1 MAESDRLIERDRVAL
16 EKANIKVA
24 LTRAESR
31 IFGDGGAADR
41 LGLKPTTLWSR
52 LKSCHSTI
60 SVPYEDGLIRAKSYF
75 SALVGRKTGDHP
87 SSPSQR
93 EVNADKASD
102 RIIVARPMDLLNGID
117 FACPDCGH
125 RSRYPLVHSGQS
137 VACPSCKRNHVIPAP
152 ALESALPA
160 ALAPAVAKPAAG
172 ETEKILFVCGSCH
185 YRARIPGQY
194 AGMAVRCPSCDAAQI
209 ANPDSSGGTTGS
221 TVQLSK
227 VPTAGHKTT
236 IRAGNILFICSLC
249 NFEAQLAKHYVGK
262 AIRCPGCHAPQVVA
276 GEAPTQDPLALER
289 NVATTNAAGEASAP
303 ASDPRFICVG
313 CGYRARIPSQYMG
326 LAVTCPKCD
335 TVQIATPEDQEGPST
350 GDTVSIARM
359 KTAEDGAKIANPQVA
374 TSSGFTSRTTAVKS
388 TLPPTPNIVPGK
400 NSAAL
405 ATTANS
411 GDKSAEKGGDKVRFT
426 CSACGFKARIPSA
439 YAGENIHC
447 PGCNAV
453 QLVLRSG
460 QLSPNATGN
469 TQIIQ
474 VVQTAEAA
482 ASPDAIATPT
492 HTPARGLPAISDEPA
507 RAKPLAASA
516 PVIAKPALPPAL
528 LVPPAPNKFTIAPP
542 PAVPVAQP
550 AGTAAIEATI
560 DELLRFDDPSA
571 VEAPKPTGKVVRR
584 GSDRLNV
591 VSTKTPL
598 PGESAK
604 TAKTPLPGEPA
615 KASVNYE
622 IQSDSQA
629 DTAQVAAS
637 ALLKT
642 AAKFAPNA
650 APAVAAVPKNLAS
663 AARPEPKVSM
673 VESAPAKQSH
683 LLIIVVAI
691 IGLGLFAIVGGW
703 KVMEKLDAQS
713 DKLNAQSEKLTDM
726 QTKLD
731 SAKIE
736 IETTNKKLTKAEEET
751 KLAKEAA
758 ETAAK
763 KQAEEATARKAS
775 EEKTVELEAKLK
787 AAEEAA
793 VKAAAEAKA
802 ASEKAASEKAAHE
815 KAAPVEAPKK

>member
-1 MAESDRLIERDRVAL
+1 
-16 EKANIKVA
+16 
-24 LTRAESR
+24 
-31 IFGDGGAADR
+31 
-41 LGLKPTTLWSR
+41 
-52 LKSCHSTI
+52 
-60 SVPYEDGLIRAKSYF
+60 
-75 SALVGRKTGDHP
+75 
-87 SSPSQR
+87 
-93 EVNADKASD
+93 
-102 RIIVARPMDLLNGID
+102 MDLLDGID

-125 RSRYPLVHSGQS
+125 RSRYPLVHSGKS

-152 ALESALPA
+152 APESALPA

-289 NVATTNAAGEASAP
+289 NVTATNETAAP

-374 TSSGFTSRTTAVKS
+374 TSSGYTSRTTAVKS
-388 TLPPTPNIVPGK
+388 TLPPAPNIVSGK
-400 NSAAL
+400 NSAAV

-492 HTPARGLPAISDEPA
+492 HTPARGLPVISDEPPKV
-507 RAKPLAASA
+507 KPLAAPA

-528 LVPPAPNKFTIAPP
+528 PVPPAPNKFTTPAP

-560 DELLRFDDPSA
+560 DDLLRFDDPSA
-571 VEAPKPTGKVVRR
+571 NEAPKPAGKVVRR
-584 GSDRLNV
+584 GSDRLNAI
-591 VSTKTPL
+591 STKTPL
-598 PGESAK
+598 PGDSSK
-604 TAKTPLPGEPA
+604 TAKTPLPEELA
-615 KASVNYE
+615 KATVNYE
-622 IQSDSQA
+622 IQADSQA
-629 DTAQVAAS
+629 DAEQAVPSSPSKSAPKFVPKAAS
-637 ALLKT
+637 A
-642 AAKFAPNA
+642 AP
-650 APAVAAVPKNLAS
+650 S
-663 AARPEPKVSM
+663 ARPETKSSM
-673 VESAPAKQSH
+673 VESAPAKSSNV
-683 LLIIVVAI
+683 LVILVAV
-691 IGLGLFAIVGGW
+691 IGLGLFALGGAGVW
-703 KVMEKLDAQS
+703 MLSEQKNALDEQ
-713 DKLNAQSEKLTDM
+713 KKTLTEQTNTLLEQTKTLTDM
-726 QTKLD
+726 QKKLD
-731 SAKIE
+731 SAKVE

-751 KLAKEAA
+751 KIAKEAA

-763 KQAEEATARKAS
+763 KQAEETAARKAS
-775 EEKTVELEAKLK
+775 EEKTAELEAKLK

-793 VKAAAEAKA
+793 VKAAAEAKVASEKAASEEA
-802 ASEKAASEKAAHE
+802 ASEKAASEKAA
-815 KAAPVEAPKK
+815 PVKAPK

>member
-1 MAESDRLIERDRVAL
+1 
-16 EKANIKVA
+16 
-24 LTRAESR
+24 
-31 IFGDGGAADR
+31 
-41 LGLKPTTLWSR
+41 
-52 LKSCHSTI
+52 
-60 SVPYEDGLIRAKSYF
+60 
-75 SALVGRKTGDHP
+75 
-87 SSPSQR
+87 
-93 EVNADKASD
+93 
-102 RIIVARPMDLLNGID
+102 MDLLDGID

-125 RSRYPLVHSGQS
+125 RSRYPLVHSGKS
-137 VACPSCKRNHVIPAP
+137 VACPSCKRNHMIPAP
-152 ALESALPA
+152 ASESALPA
-160 ALAPAVAKPAAG
+160 ALAPAVAKPVTG

-276 GEAPTQDPLALER
+276 GEPPTKDPSALER
-289 NVATTNAAGEASAP
+289 NATAAGETAAP

-350 GDTVSIARM
+350 GDTVSIPRM
-359 KTAEDGAKIANPQVA
+359 KTAEDGAKIANPQVT
-374 TSSGFTSRTTAVKS
+374 TSTGFTSRTMAIK
-388 TLPPTPNIVPGK
+388 PTPAMPTAMPTATAPASAVVPVK
-400 NSAAL
+400 NT
-405 ATTANS
+405 ATLSGS
-411 GDKSAEKGGDKVRFT
+411 GDKSTEKASDKVRFT

-453 QLVLRSG
+453 QFVLRSG

-474 VVQTAEAA
+474 IVQTAEAT

-492 HTPARGLPAISDEPA
+492 HTPARGLPVIRDEPA
-507 RAKPLAASA
+507 VAKPFAAVALSA
-516 PVIAKPALPPAL
+516 PVIAKPAPPASPTL
-528 LVPPAPNKFTIAPP
+528 KPVSQFSTPP

-560 DELLRFDDPSA
+560 DDLLRFDDPSA
-571 VEAPKPTGKVVRR
+571 NEAPKASGKVVRR

-591 VSTKTPL
+591 VS
-598 PGESAK
+598 
-604 TAKTPLPGEPA
+604 AKTPLPEEPS
-615 KASVNYE
+615 KATVKDQ
-622 IQSDSQA
+622 IPADLQA
-629 DTAQVAAS
+629 DAAQAVSSSPVKNAS
-637 ALLKT
+637 
-642 AAKFAPNA
+642 KF
-650 APAVAAVPKNLAS
+650 VPKAGS
-663 AARPEPKVSM
+663 AATAVGSARPQPKAVM
-673 VESAPAKQSH
+673 AESAPAKSSNA
-683 LLIIVVAI
+683 LVIVVAV
-691 IGLGLFAIVGGW
+691 IGLGLFALVGIGGW
-703 KVMEKLDAQS
+703 MVMGQL
-713 DKLNAQSEKLTDM
+713 SEQKNTLAEQTKSLAEQTKTLADM
-726 QTKLD
+726 QAKLD
-731 SAKIE
+731 SAKSE
-736 IETTNKKLTKAEEET
+736 IESTNKKLTKAEDET

-758 ETAAK
+758 EIAAK
-763 KQAEEATARKAS
+763 KQAEEVVARKAS
-775 EEKTVELEAKLK
+775 EDKATELEAKLK

-802 ASEKAASEKAAHE
+802 ASEKAASEKTVRE
-815 KAAPVEAPKK
+815 KAAPVPLPR

>member
-1 MAESDRLIERDRVAL
+1 
-16 EKANIKVA
+16 
-24 LTRAESR
+24 
-31 IFGDGGAADR
+31 
-41 LGLKPTTLWSR
+41 
-52 LKSCHSTI
+52 
-60 SVPYEDGLIRAKSYF
+60 
-75 SALVGRKTGDHP
+75 
-87 SSPSQR
+87 
-93 EVNADKASD
+93 
-102 RIIVARPMDLLNGID
+102 MDLLDGID

-125 RSRYPLVHSGQS
+125 RSRYPLVHSGKS
-137 VACPSCKRNHVIPAP
+137 VACPSCKRNHVLPAP
-152 ALESALPA
+152 APESALPV
-160 ALAPAVAKPAAG
+160 APAPRAAKPPANEA
-172 ETEKILFVCGSCH
+172 EKILFVCGSCH

-289 NVATTNAAGEASAP
+289 NVATASAAGEASAP
-303 ASDPRFICVG
+303 VSDPRFICVG

-335 TVQIATPEDQEGPST
+335 TVQIATPEEQEGPST

-359 KTAEDGAKIANPQVA
+359 KTAEDGAKIANPQVT
-374 TSSGFTSRTTAVKS
+374 TSSGFTSRNTAVKS
-388 TLPPTPNIVPGK
+388 TLPPAPAP
-400 NSAAL
+400 
-405 ATTANS
+405 TANS
-411 GDKSAEKGGDKVRFT
+411 GDKSTEKGGDKVRFT

-492 HTPARGLPAISDEPA
+492 HTPARGLPVISDEPPK
-507 RAKPLAASA
+507 AKPLAAPA
-516 PVIAKPALPPAL
+516 PVIAKPALPSAPPI
-528 LVPPAPNKFTIAPP
+528 PPAPKPVNKFTTPPP

-550 AGTAAIEATI
+550 VGTAAAEATI
-560 DELLRFDDPSA
+560 DDLLSFEDPSA
-571 VEAPKPTGKVVRR
+571 SEAPKPTGKVVRR
-584 GSDRLNV
+584 GSDRLNA

-598 PGESAK
+598 PGESSK
-604 TAKTPLPGEPA
+604 TAKTPLPMEPA
-615 KASVNYE
+615 KATVNYE
-622 IQSDSQA
+622 IQADSQA
-629 DTAQVAAS
+629 DAAQAVPSSPSKSAPTFVPKAAP
-637 ALLKT
+637 K
-642 AAKFAPNA
+642 A
-650 APAVAAVPKNLAS
+650 APAVAAVS
-663 AARPEPKVSM
+663 AAHPQPKASM
-673 VESAPAKQSH
+673 VESAPAKQSNA
-683 LLIIVVAI
+683 LIIVVAI
-691 IGLGLFAIVGGW
+691 IGLGLFAIVGVGGW
-703 KVMEKLDAQS
+703 MVMGQLSEQKLTLAEQTKALTEQTKTLADMQEKL
-713 DKLNAQSEKLTDM
+713 N
-726 QTKLD
+726 
-731 SAKIE
+731 SAKVE
-736 IETTNKKLTKAEEET
+736 IEATNKKLTKAEDET

-763 KQAEEATARKAS
+763 KQAEEAAARKAS
-775 EEKTVELEAKLK
+775 EEKAVELEAKLK

-793 VKAAAEAKA
+793 VKTAAEAKA
-802 ASEKAASEKAAHE
+802 ASQKAASEKS
-815 KAAPVEAPKK
+815 APVEVPK

>member
-1 MAESDRLIERDRVAL
+1 
-16 EKANIKVA
+16 
-24 LTRAESR
+24 
-31 IFGDGGAADR
+31 
-41 LGLKPTTLWSR
+41 
-52 LKSCHSTI
+52 
-60 SVPYEDGLIRAKSYF
+60 
-75 SALVGRKTGDHP
+75 
-87 SSPSQR
+87 
-93 EVNADKASD
+93 
-102 RIIVARPMDLLNGID
+102 MDLLDGID

-125 RSRYPLVHSGQS
+125 RSRYPLVHSGKS

-152 ALESALPA
+152 APESALPVA
-160 ALAPAVAKPAAG
+160 PAPAVAKPPAG

-276 GEAPTQDPLALER
+276 GEAPAQDPLALER
-289 NVATTNAAGEASAP
+289 NVATATATSEVSAP

-359 KTAEDGAKIANPQVA
+359 KTAEDGAKVANPQVT
-374 TSSGFTSRTTAVKS
+374 TSSGFTSRNTAVKS
-388 TLPPTPNIVPGK
+388 TLPPAPTIVPAK
-400 NSAAL
+400 NPTAVASTAA
-405 ATTANS
+405 ASTAVANS
-411 GDKSAEKGGDKVRFT
+411 GDKSADKGGDKVRFT

-492 HTPARGLPAISDEPA
+492 HTPARGLPVISDEPPK
-507 RAKPLAASA
+507 AKPLAAAA
-516 PVIAKPALPPAL
+516 PVIAKPALPPAPPI
-528 LVPPAPNKFTIAPP
+528 PPAPKPVNKFTTPPP

-550 AGTAAIEATI
+550 AGTAAAEATI
-560 DELLRFDDPSA
+560 DDLLNFEDPSA
-571 VEAPKPTGKVVRR
+571 SEAPKPSGKVVRR
-584 GSDRLNV
+584 GSDRLNA

-598 PGESAK
+598 PGESSKTAKTPLPVESAK
-604 TAKTPLPGEPA
+604 TAKTPLPVESAKTAKTPLPEEPPNG
-615 KASVNYE
+615 SVNYE

-629 DTAQVAAS
+629 DAPQAAPS
-637 ALLKT
+637 APVKS
-642 AAKFAPNA
+642 APKFVPKA
-650 APAVAAVPKNLAS
+650 APAVAAIPTS
-663 AARPEPKVSM
+663 RPEPKASM
-673 VESAPAKQSH
+673 VESAPAKQSNM
-683 LLIIVVAI
+683 LIIVVAI
-691 IGLGLFAIVGGW
+691 IGLGLFAIVGVGGW
-703 KVMEKLDAQS
+703 KVMEKLDAQ
-713 DKLNAQSEKLTDM
+713 NEKLTDM
-726 QTKLD
+726 QTKLE
-731 SAKIE
+731 SAKAE

-751 KLAKEAA
+751 KIAKEAA

-763 KQAEEATARKAS
+763 KQAEEAAARKAS
-775 EEKTVELEAKLK
+775 EEKAVELEAKLK

-802 ASEKAASEKAAHE
+802 ASEKAASEKAA
-815 KAAPVEAPKK
+815 PVEVPK

>member
-1 MAESDRLIERDRVAL
+1 
-16 EKANIKVA
+16 
-24 LTRAESR
+24 
-31 IFGDGGAADR
+31 
-41 LGLKPTTLWSR
+41 
-52 LKSCHSTI
+52 
-60 SVPYEDGLIRAKSYF
+60 
-75 SALVGRKTGDHP
+75 
-87 SSPSQR
+87 
-93 EVNADKASD
+93 
-102 RIIVARPMDLLNGID
+102 MDLLDGID

-137 VACPSCKRNHVIPAP
+137 VACPSCKRNHVIPGP
-152 ALESALPA
+152 AAESALPVA
-160 ALAPAVAKPAAG
+160 PAPAVAKPPAG

-276 GEAPTQDPLALER
+276 GEAPTKDPAALER
-289 NVATTNAAGEASAP
+289 NATATGETVAP

-350 GDTVSIARM
+350 GDTVSIARL
-359 KTAEDGAKIANPQVA
+359 KTAEEGAKIANPQVT

-388 TLPPTPNIVPGK
+388 PSSMITAPSVAAVK
-400 NSAAL
+400 NAA
-405 ATTANS
+405 TVTGS
-411 GDKSAEKGGDKVRFT
+411 GDKNTEKASDKVRFT

-453 QLVLRSG
+453 QFVLRSG

-474 VVQTAEAA
+474 IVQTAEAT

-492 HTPARGLPAISDEPA
+492 HTPARGLPVIRDEPA
-507 RAKPLAASA
+507 VAKPIAAIA
-516 PVIAKPALPPAL
+516 PPAPAIAKPMLPP
-528 LVPPAPNKFTIAPP
+528 VPPAPAAPGPVSKFSTPP

-560 DELLRFDDPSA
+560 DDLLRFDDPSA
-571 VEAPKPTGKVVRR
+571 NEAPKPSGKVVRR
-584 GSDRLNV
+584 GSDRLNA

-598 PGESAK
+598 PDESSK
-604 TAKTPLPGEPA
+604 TAKTPLPEEPI
-615 KASVNYE
+615 KATVNDE
-622 IQSDSQA
+622 IQADSQA
-629 DTAQVAAS
+629 DAPVTVPVKS
-637 ALLKT
+637 AP
-642 AAKFAPNA
+642 KFVPKAP
-650 APAVAAVPKNLAS
+650 PAVSV
-663 AARPEPKVSM
+663 ARPQPKAAM
-673 VESAPAKQSH
+673 AESAPAKSSNA
-683 LLIIVVAI
+683 LVIVVAV
-691 IGLGLFAIVGGW
+691 IGLGLFALVGIGGW
-703 KVMEKLDAQS
+703 MVMGQLKEQKNTLDEQTKSLAEQTKTLADMQEKL
-713 DKLNAQSEKLTDM
+713 N
-726 QTKLD
+726 
-731 SAKIE
+731 SAKVE
-736 IETTNKKLTKAEEET
+736 IEATNKKLTKAEDET

-763 KQAEEATARKAS
+763 KQAEEAVARKAS
-775 EEKTVELEAKLK
+775 EEKAIELEAKLK

-802 ASEKAASEKAAHE
+802 ASEKAASEKAANE
-815 KAAPVEAPKK
+815 KAAREKVAPVPAPR

>member
-1 MAESDRLIERDRVAL
+1 
-16 EKANIKVA
+16 
-24 LTRAESR
+24 
-31 IFGDGGAADR
+31 
-41 LGLKPTTLWSR
+41 
-52 LKSCHSTI
+52 
-60 SVPYEDGLIRAKSYF
+60 
-75 SALVGRKTGDHP
+75 
-87 SSPSQR
+87 
-93 EVNADKASD
+93 
-102 RIIVARPMDLLNGID
+102 MDLLDGID

-125 RSRYPLVHSGQS
+125 RSRYPLVHSGKS
-137 VACPSCKRNHVIPAP
+137 VACPSCKRNHVVPAP
-152 ALESALPA
+152 APESALPVVP
-160 ALAPAVAKPAAG
+160 APTVAKPAG

-276 GEAPTQDPLALER
+276 GEAPAKDPAALER
-289 NVATTNAAGEASAP
+289 NATATGETVAP

-313 CGYRARIPSQYMG
+313 CAYRARIPSQYMG

-350 GDTVSIARM
+350 GDTVSIARL
-359 KTAEDGAKIANPQVA
+359 KTAEEGAKIANPQVT

-388 TLPPTPNIVPGK
+388 TLSPAPTIVPGK
-400 NSAAL
+400 NPAAV
-405 ATTANS
+405 ATTATTSS
-411 GDKSAEKGGDKVRFT
+411 GDKNTEKTSDKVRFT

-453 QLVLRSG
+453 QFVLRSG

-474 VVQTAEAA
+474 IVQTAEAA

-492 HTPARGLPAISDEPA
+492 HTPARGLPVIRDEPA
-507 RAKPLAASA
+507 VAKPIAAIA
-516 PVIAKPALPPAL
+516 PPAPAIAKPMLPP
-528 LVPPAPNKFTIAPP
+528 VPPAIPAPRPVSQFSTPP

-550 AGTAAIEATI
+550 AGTAAIEASI
-560 DELLRFDDPSA
+560 DDLLRFDDPSA
-571 VEAPKPTGKVVRR
+571 NEAPKPSGKVVRR
-584 GSDRLNV
+584 GSDRLNA

-598 PGESAK
+598 PEESSK
-604 TAKTPLPGEPA
+604 NAKTPLPEEPT
-615 KASVNYE
+615 KATVNDE
-622 IQSDSQA
+622 IQADSQA
-629 DTAQVAAS
+629 DAPVTVPVKS
-637 ALLKT
+637 AP
-642 AAKFAPNA
+642 KFVPKA
-650 APAVAAVPKNLAS
+650 APAVS
-663 AARPEPKVSM
+663 AARPQPKADM
-673 VESAPAKQSH
+673 AESAPAKSSSA
-683 LLIIVVAI
+683 LVIVVAV
-691 IGLGLFAIVGGW
+691 IGLGLFALVGIGGW
-703 KVMEKLDAQS
+703 MVMGQLKEQKNTLDEQTKSLAEQTKTLADMQEKL
-713 DKLNAQSEKLTDM
+713 N
-726 QTKLD
+726 
-731 SAKIE
+731 SAKVE
-736 IETTNKKLTKAEEET
+736 IEATNKKLTKAEDET

-763 KQAEEATARKAS
+763 KQAEEVVARKAS
-775 EEKTVELEAKLK
+775 EEKAIELEAKLK

-802 ASEKAASEKAAHE
+802 ASEKAASEKAANE
-815 KAAPVEAPKK
+815 KAAREKVAPVPAPR

>member
-1 MAESDRLIERDRVAL
+1 
-16 EKANIKVA
+16 
-24 LTRAESR
+24 
-31 IFGDGGAADR
+31 
-41 LGLKPTTLWSR
+41 
-52 LKSCHSTI
+52 
-60 SVPYEDGLIRAKSYF
+60 
-75 SALVGRKTGDHP
+75 
-87 SSPSQR
+87 
-93 EVNADKASD
+93 
-102 RIIVARPMDLLNGID
+102 MDLLDGID

-137 VACPSCKRNHVIPAP
+137 VACPSCKRNHVIPGP
-152 ALESALPA
+152 AAESALPVA
-160 ALAPAVAKPAAG
+160 PAPAVAKPPAG

-276 GEAPTQDPLALER
+276 GEAPTKDPTALER
-289 NVATTNAAGEASAP
+289 NATATGETVAP

-313 CGYRARIPSQYMG
+313 CAYRARIPSQYMG

-350 GDTVSIARM
+350 GDTVSIARL
-359 KTAEDGAKIANPQVA
+359 KTAEEGAKIANPQVT

-388 TLPPTPNIVPGK
+388 TSSVITAPSVAAVK
-400 NSAAL
+400 NAA
-405 ATTANS
+405 TVTGS
-411 GDKSAEKGGDKVRFT
+411 GDKNTEKASDKVRFT

-453 QLVLRSG
+453 QFVLRSG

-474 VVQTAEAA
+474 IVQTAEAA

-492 HTPARGLPAISDEPA
+492 HTPARGLPVIRDEPA
-507 RAKPLAASA
+507 VAKPIAAIA
-516 PVIAKPALPPAL
+516 PPAPAIAKPMLPP
-528 LVPPAPNKFTIAPP
+528 VPPAIPAPRPVSQFSTPP

-550 AGTAAIEATI
+550 AGTAAIEASI
-560 DELLRFDDPSA
+560 DDLLRFDDPSA
-571 VEAPKPTGKVVRR
+571 NEAPKPSAKVVRR
-584 GSDRLNV
+584 GSDRLNA

-598 PGESAK
+598 PEESSK
-604 TAKTPLPGEPA
+604 TAKTPLPEEPT
-615 KASVNYE
+615 KATVNDE

-629 DTAQVAAS
+629 DTAQAVSSSPIPSSPSKS
-637 ALLKT
+637 AP
-642 AAKFAPNA
+642 KFVPKA
-650 APAVAAVPKNLAS
+650 APAVS
-663 AARPEPKVSM
+663 AARPQPKAAM
-673 VESAPAKQSH
+673 AESAPTKSSNA
-683 LLIIVVAI
+683 LVIVVAV
-691 IGLGLFAIVGGW
+691 IGLGLFALVGAGLW
-703 KVMEKLDAQS
+703 MLSEQTKTLDKQTKTLA
-713 DKLNAQSEKLTDM
+713 DM

-731 SAKIE
+731 SARSE
-736 IETTNKKLTKAEEET
+736 IEATNKKLTKAEDET

-763 KQAEEATARKAS
+763 KQAEEVVARKAS
-775 EEKTVELEAKLK
+775 EEKAIELEAKLK

-802 ASEKAASEKAAHE
+802 ASEKAASEKAASE
-815 KAAPVEAPKK
+815 KAANEKAAREKIAPVPAPR

>member
-1 MAESDRLIERDRVAL
+1 
-16 EKANIKVA
+16 
-24 LTRAESR
+24 
-31 IFGDGGAADR
+31 
-41 LGLKPTTLWSR
+41 
-52 LKSCHSTI
+52 
-60 SVPYEDGLIRAKSYF
+60 
-75 SALVGRKTGDHP
+75 
-87 SSPSQR
+87 
-93 EVNADKASD
+93 
-102 RIIVARPMDLLNGID
+102 MDLLDGID

-125 RSRYPLVHSGQS
+125 RSRYPLVHSGKS
-137 VACPSCKRNHVIPAP
+137 VACPSCKRNHVISGPAP
-152 ALESALPA
+152 ESALPVA
-160 ALAPAVAKPAAG
+160 PAPAVAKPTTG

-236 IRAGNILFICSLC
+236 IRPGNILFICSLC

-276 GEAPTQDPLALER
+276 GEPPTKDPAALER
-289 NVATTNAAGEASAP
+289 NPTATGDTVAP

-313 CGYRARIPSQYMG
+313 CAYRARIPSQYMG

-335 TVQIATPEDQEGPST
+335 TVQIATPEDQEGPAT
-350 GDTVSIARM
+350 GDTVSIARL
-359 KTAEDGAKIANPQVA
+359 KTAEEGAKIANPQVT
-374 TSSGFTSRTTAVKS
+374 TSSGFTSRTMAVKS
-388 TLPPTPNIVPGK
+388 TLPPAPTIVPGK
-400 NSAAL
+400 KPAAV
-405 ATTANS
+405 ATTATTSS
-411 GDKSAEKGGDKVRFT
+411 GDKNTEKASDKVRFT

-453 QLVLRSG
+453 QFVLRSG

-474 VVQTAEAA
+474 IVQTAEAT

-492 HTPARGLPAISDEPA
+492 HTPARGLPVIRDEPA
-507 RAKPLAASA
+507 VAKPIAAIA
-516 PVIAKPALPPAL
+516 PPAPAIAKPMLPP
-528 LVPPAPNKFTIAPP
+528 VPPAPAAPGPVSKFSTPP

-560 DELLRFDDPSA
+560 DDLLRFDDPSA
-571 VEAPKPTGKVVRR
+571 NEAPKPSGKVVRR
-584 GSDRLNV
+584 GSDRLNA

-598 PGESAK
+598 PEESSK
-604 TAKTPLPGEPA
+604 NAKTPLPEEPT
-615 KASVNYE
+615 KATVNYE
-622 IQSDSQA
+622 IQADSQA
-629 DTAQVAAS
+629 DAPVTVPVKS
-637 ALLKT
+637 AP
-642 AAKFAPNA
+642 KFVPKAP
-650 APAVAAVPKNLAS
+650 PAVSV
-663 AARPEPKVSM
+663 ARPQPKAAM
-673 VESAPAKQSH
+673 AESAPAKSSNA
-683 LLIIVVAI
+683 LVIVVAV
-691 IGLGLFAIVGGW
+691 IGLGLFALAGAGLW
-703 KVMEKLDAQS
+703 MVMGQLSEQAKTLDTQTKTLA
-713 DKLNAQSEKLTDM
+713 DM

-731 SAKIE
+731 SAKVE
-736 IETTNKKLTKAEEET
+736 IEATNKKLTKAEDET

-763 KQAEEATARKAS
+763 KQAEEAAARKAS
-775 EEKTVELEAKLK
+775 EEKAIELEAKLK

-802 ASEKAASEKAAHE
+802 ASEKAASEKAANE
-815 KAAPVEAPKK
+815 KAAREKVAPVPAPR